1 MAATYHFSLSEND
14 KYPIYTKMLNKVIS
28 NSEINL
34 NASFKKIDEAVIK
47 REECIKYAFGYT
59 LSNLLLKF
67 WVPTNENK
75 HIDKFTVSFAI
86 SQKTPINANDE
97 NNELIVNYEFSEK
110 TWTSQLTLVS
120 NEKIGAYYTYYFK
133 LTFQNDSQQS
143 DCQSCWIYFPE
154 NTVFIYDASVE
165 DNIIQ

>member
-14 KYPIYTKMLNKVIS
+14 KYPIYTKMLNKEIS

-34 NASFKKIDEAVIK
+34 KASFTKIDLDVFK

-59 LSNLLLKF
+59 LQNLKLKF
-67 WVPTNENK
+67 WATINENK

-86 SQKTPINANDE
+86 SQKTPINTNDE
-97 NNELIVNYEFSEK
+97 NDEPIVNYVFSEN

-133 LTFQNDSQQS
+133 LTFQNDSHQS

-165 DNIIQ
+165 DNVIQ